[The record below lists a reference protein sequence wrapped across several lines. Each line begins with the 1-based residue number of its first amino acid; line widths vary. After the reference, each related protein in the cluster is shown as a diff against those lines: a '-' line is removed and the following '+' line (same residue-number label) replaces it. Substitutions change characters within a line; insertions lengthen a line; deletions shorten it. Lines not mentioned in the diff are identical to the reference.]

1 MLMHRTS
8 TFFHYM
14 ANVSFDDFKSQM
26 KKIFD
31 HNNGKTKKT
40 PIRIFIFALEID
52 NVEKSGGSA
61 ATTSMSGIGALRE
74 MFVGLG
80 NGF

>member
-1 MLMHRTS
+1 
-8 TFFHYM
+8 M

-31 HNNGKTKKT
+31 HNNGKTKKNSS
-40 PIRIFIFALEID
+40 IRIFIFALEID

-61 ATTSMSGIGALRE
+61 VTTSMSGIGALRE